1 MAAASKCFR
10 LAVAIL
16 FFRAIAPFFK
26 CCSMETGNEKQGR
39 TRAIGEKKRQVCLQ
53 QKLLAI
59 FAGDQ
64 IRRDRRIKSPSV
76 SWA

>member
-1 MAAASKCFR
+1 
-10 LAVAIL
+10 
-16 FFRAIAPFFK
+16 
-26 CCSMETGNEKQGR
+26 METGNEK
-39 TRAIGEKKRQVCLQ
+39 VCPQ

-76 SWA
+76 SWALMISLCQYFAEEGKEMLKQRFITLVLS

>member
-1 MAAASKCFR
+1 MAAASKCFC
-10 LAVAIL
+10 LAVTIL
-16 FFRAIAPFFK
+16 FAYIILRNRAMILNAARWRLG
-26 CCSMETGNEKQGR
+26 T
-39 TRAIGEKKRQVCLQ
+39 KKQVCLQ